1 MLDINE
7 FNYINELFDLYK
19 NLLTDKQRD
28 IMEKYFSYNLSL
40 KELSDELKISRSAV
54 LDTIDHSIIK
64 LKQYEE
70 KLKLH
75 DKYRKIV
82 KLLDET
88 NVSEKDKEEIIG
100 ELYGIWGFTRE
111 IH

>member
-54 LDTIDHSIIK
+54 FDTIDHSIIK

-100 ELYGIWGFTRE
+100 ELYGI
-111 IH
+111 